1 MISSPAS
8 QDLETR
14 RVFSV
19 SRVVERA
26 DQVLRGAA
34 QHPIWVRG
42 EVSGWKRHGNGHCYF
57 CLKDDRAE
65 LECVL
70 WRDRANA
77 LPALPSDGME
87 VDVCGRIGIYVR
99 KGRFRLD
106 AERLET
112 TGGDGLW
119 HLARERLLAQLR
131 SEGLL
136 DEGRKRP
143 IPSFPERVGLVTSP
157 QGAAL
162 HDMWRTMRRRAWWI
176 QVQVS
181 GCAVE
186 GAEAAPDVVRAL
198 RRFGTRPE
206 QCPVDLVI
214 VARGG
219 GSRESLWAFNTEPV
233 ARAIAACPVPVISA
247 VGHETDFTVAD
258 AVADRRAATPTA
270 GAEYATPD
278 GRELLG
284 RLRAY
289 PLEIR
294 TRLHRAAGMAEQ
306 QLGAREGAVRRAV
319 LRRTGVL
326 AERLEGVERS
336 VHARAPRERQR
347 HLEERLAA
355 VRDDLHRALGLR
367 HAGLAEELAGRADEI
382 HRALDLRLERLERG
396 LAQRAAEA
404 DAKSP
409 LRALARG
416 YAVVTDQESGAVVR
430 SPADA
435 PPGTPLAIR
444 LAEGVLRAASLG
456 PGHDPHPTP
465 TDDPA

>member
-1 MISSPAS
+1 MISPAV
-8 QDLETR
+8 QELESR

-19 SRVVERA
+19 SKVVERA
-26 DQVLRGAA
+26 DQVLREAA

-42 EVSGWKRHGNGHCYF
+42 EVSGWKRYGSGHCYF

-70 WRDRANA
+70 WKDRADV
-77 LPALPSDGME
+77 LPALPDDGME
-87 VDVCGRIGIYVR
+87 VDVCGRIGLYVR

-106 AERLET
+106 VERLET

-119 HLARERLLAQLR
+119 HVARERLLAQLR

-136 DEGRKRP
+136 DEARKRP
-143 IPSFPERVGLVTSP
+143 LPSFPERIGLVTSP

-176 QVQVS
+176 QVMVS

-186 GAEAAPDVVRAL
+186 GAQSAPDIVRAL
-198 RRFGTRPE
+198 RRFGEGRGRSA
-206 QCPVDLVI
+206 VDLVI

-258 AVADRRAATPTA
+258 FVADVRAATPTA
-270 GAEYATPD
+270 GAEYATPE
-278 GRELLG
+278 GRELLE

-289 PLEIR
+289 PLEVR
-294 TRLHRAAGMAEQ
+294 TRMDRARGKAEER
-306 QLGAREGAVRRAV
+306 LEAREQGAQRAV
-319 LRRTGVL
+319 LRRAAVL
-326 AERLEGVERS
+326 HERLEGVERG

-347 HLEERLAA
+347 RLEERLTA
-355 VRDDLHRALGLR
+355 VRAELHRLADAR
-367 HAGLAEELAGRADEI
+367 QSRLAERLDDRSEALHQTAG
-382 HRALDLRLERLERG
+382 LRLERLGRE
-396 LAQRAAEA
+396 LARRAAEA

-416 YAVVTDQESGAVVR
+416 YAVVTREGAGGVVR
-430 SPADA
+430 SAGDA
-435 PPGTPLAIR
+435 PAGTPLTIR
-444 LAEGVLRAASLG
+444 LAQGTLRATSDG
-456 PGHDPHPTP
+456 PVPDPTP
-465 TDDPA
+465 SDSHEQG

>member
-1 MISSPAS
+1 MISSV
-8 QDLETR
+8 QQLDNR

-26 DQVLRGAA
+26 DQVLRDTAK
-34 QHPIWVRG
+34 HPIWVRG

-70 WRDRANA
+70 WNDRAGA
-77 LPALPSDGME
+77 LPALPGDGME

-106 AERLET
+106 VERVET

-119 HLARERLLAQLR
+119 HVARERLLAQLR

-143 IPSFPERVGLVTSP
+143 LPVFPERIGLVTSP

-176 QVQVS
+176 KVQVS

-186 GAEAAPDVVRAL
+186 GAESAPDIVRAL
-198 RRFGTRPE
+198 RRFGTRPD

-233 ARAIAACPVPVISA
+233 ARAIATCPVPIISA

-258 AVADRRAATPTA
+258 FVADVRAATPTA

-294 TRLHRAAGMAEQ
+294 TRLQRTANLVEEQTRTRDQAVQRAM
-306 QLGAREGAVRRAV
+306 
-319 LRRTGVL
+319 LRRTGL
-326 AERLEGVERS
+326 LQARLDGVERG

-347 HLEERLAA
+347 HLEERLAGIGA
-355 VRDDLHRALGLR
+355 
-367 HAGLAEELAGRADEI
+367 EI
-382 HRALDLRLERLERG
+382 HRSMSLRHTRLADELDDHADGLHGAIALRMERLGRE
-396 LAQRAAEA
+396 LARRAGEA

-416 YAVVTDQESGAVVR
+416 YAVVTGEDGGVVR
-430 SPADA
+430 SPDDA
-435 PPGTPLAIR
+435 PAGTSLTVR
-444 LAEGVLRAASLG
+444 LATGTLRATSQGAVNDSIAA
-456 PGHDPHPTP
+456 D
-465 TDDPA
+465 TDEQA